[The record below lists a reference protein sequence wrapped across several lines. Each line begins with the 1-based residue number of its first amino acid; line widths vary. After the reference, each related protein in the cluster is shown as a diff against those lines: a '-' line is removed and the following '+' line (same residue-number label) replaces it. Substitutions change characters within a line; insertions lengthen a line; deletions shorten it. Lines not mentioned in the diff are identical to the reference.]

1 MMRERSARWVVVAA
15 LSLLPVAPALAAAAD
30 DHARGLTA
38 YQRGD
43 VVGAMSALRPAA
55 RAGHAPSQALL
66 AYILDRADF
75 SDEAL
80 ALYRDAAAQD
90 DPEGHFGLANALLIG
105 RGIAKDEKLAL
116 QHFSKA
122 ADLGHA
128 SAIEVV
134 AEAHVRSQYGLAT
147 AAPEAALAA
156 VRRAADRGHLVSMEA
171 LAQAHRSGR
180 WGLAVDPQQAAA
192 WQTRTVQLKAQ
203 RAAARPSATTAT
215 GKTTSPP
222 TAKATP

>member
-1 MMRERSARWVVVAA
+1 MMRAGFARR
-15 LSLLPVAPALAAAAD
+15 ALAAGVWLLMAAAAAAAPAD
-30 DHARGLTA
+30 EYARGLTA

-75 SDEAL
+75 SEEAF

-90 DPEGHFGLANALLIG
+90 EPEGHFGLANAYLGG
-105 RGIAKDEKLAL
+105 RGVAKDEKRAL

-134 AEAHVRSQYGLAT
+134 AEAHVRGQYGT
-147 AAPEAALAA
+147 AAATPEAALSA
-156 VRRAADRGHLVSMEA
+156 VRRAADRGHLISMDA
-171 LAQAHRSGR
+171 LAQAYRSGR
-180 WGLAVDPQQAAA
+180 WGLTADPAQAGA
-192 WQTRTVQLKAQ
+192 WQTRATKLKAE
-203 RAAARPSATTAT
+203 RSAARPPAPRAS
-215 GKTTSPP
+215 S
-222 TAKATP
+222 